1 MVLST
6 ALFDSP
12 PFKHVIVN
20 GLVLAAGKTRAI
32 WHFLAVYAYE
42 RYPFFGGSLGHF
54 RGRTAL
60 WKLGGS
66 KLHRGCFKAASFP
79 CLFLE

>member
-42 RYPFFGGSLGHF
+42 RYLFLEDLLGIFVAELHYGSLVA
-54 RGRTAL
+54 RN
-60 WKLGGS
+60 
-66 KLHRGCFKAASFP
+66 CIVAASKPPPPP